1 MSNNSNSSIISQ
13 EARLIILRELAE
25 QPGYSLNDAMLQEV
39 LRTFGINRSRD
50 WLVEELRWL
59 ADVGAVTLRE
69 AGTAKIAVLAE
80 KGRDHVE
87 YRIVISGVKRPSPRD

>member
-1 MSNNSNSSIISQ
+1 MTSGIISQ

-39 LRTFGINRSRD
+39 LKTFGINRSRD
-50 WLVEELRWL
+50 WLAEELRWL

-69 AGTAKIAVLAE
+69 AGTSKIALLSD

-87 YRIVISGVKRPSPRD
+87 YRIVIPGVKRPSPRD

>member
-1 MSNNSNSSIISQ
+1 MNNIISQ

-39 LRTFGINRSRD
+39 LKTFGINRSRD
-50 WLVEELRWL
+50 WLLDELRWL
-59 ADVGAVTLRE
+59 ADVNAITVRE
-69 AGTAKIAVLAE
+69 AGTAKIAILGQ

-87 YRIVISGVKRPSPRD
+87 YRIVITGVKRPSPRD